1 MAPAALHALLT
12 APTSTEP
19 PLPLWVRVVSALG
32 PALVLAG
39 AVFGAVLAAL
49 ISWRSSRRDRWWT
62 KTQWAIERV
71 HCSSSH
77 EQDLGI
83 AMLGVL
89 VDQAPSREESALIG
103 EAMEPILA
111 RFPARADDEDVA
123 DYRLTEEE
131 RRVIAVTPTEK
142 RAAQVRVKADQR
154 SGRETPTFIKAVAE
168 AKAR

>member
-1 MAPAALHALLT
+1 MVPVSLLTLLT
-12 APTSTEP
+12 APTSAET
-19 PLPLWVRVVSALG
+19 PLPAWVRIVSALG

-39 AVFGAVLAAL
+39 AGFGAAPSAL

-111 RFPARADDEDVA
+111 RFAARADDEDEA
-123 DYRLTEEE
+123 DYRLTEE
-131 RRVIAVTPTEK
+131 
-142 RAAQVRVKADQR
+142 D
-154 SGRETPTFIKAVAE
+154 GRDD
-168 AKAR
+168 R

>member
-1 MAPAALHALLT
+1 M
-12 APTSTEP
+12 
-19 PLPLWVRVVSALG
+19 SALG

-49 ISWRSSRRDRWWT
+49 ISWRSSRRDRWWI

-89 VDQAPSREESALIG
+89 VEQAPSREESALIA

-111 RFPARADDEDVA
+111 RFAVRVDDEDGA
-123 DYRLTEEE
+123 DYRLIEEVC
-131 RRVIAVTPTEK
+131 RDDR
-142 RAAQVRVKADQR
+142 
-154 SGRETPTFIKAVAE
+154 
-168 AKAR
+168 

>member
-1 MAPAALHALLT
+1 MPRSGSNGAADGARLPPHLLT
-12 APTSTEP
+12 APTSAET
-19 PLPLWVRVVSALG
+19 PLPGQCGPCKRGL
-32 PALVLAG
+32 PALARAG
-39 AVFGAVLAAL
+39 AGFGAGLPAL
-49 ISWRSSRRDRWWT
+49 IRGRASRRDRWWT

-111 RFPARADDEDVA
+111 RFAARADDEDEA
-123 DYRLTEEE
+123 DYRLTEE
-131 RRVIAVTPTEK
+131 
-142 RAAQVRVKADQR
+142 D
-154 SGRETPTFIKAVAE
+154 GRDD
-168 AKAR
+168 R